1 MQIDVHFN
9 IKKYRTD
16 WSNQIIRT
24 SIDGV
29 DVNLDI
35 NDEKCHILLASAES
49 EIWDIFYGVWEILA
63 LYDGYF
69 YTPISAMVD
78 GTPFDIER
86 LYGMKFRKTDS
97 FWRTGATLL
106 AENNRL
112 IDD

>member
-49 EIWDIFYGVWEILA
+49 EIWDIFYGEW
-63 LYDGYF
+63 
-69 YTPISAMVD
+69 
-78 GTPFDIER
+78 
-86 LYGMKFRKTDS
+86 
-97 FWRTGATLL
+97 
-106 AENNRL
+106 
-112 IDD
+112 